1 MSCLQLKEDDD
12 DIEMKT
18 RQETMKHR
26 WLVANQLCKQIP
38 CLSKNMA
45 YNLKLDC
52 SKSENK
58 DTSFQLPS
66 FWSCNNC
73 HQVFTSDS
81 VKIRSTSKKNYK
93 NRIGKNLR
101 SKLNRN
107 FLEKH
112 LKEKS
117 IFSAICNSCK
127 FISKTESFSRK
138 KIKEINETRVA
149 EIKKISQKS
158 LSKQDISK
166 SNNQQQ
172 KNKKTHVQTK
182 KHSKLEFKSKG
193 KLSWKDRVASSST
206 KNTQLKRKKNKL
218 ADMLKTHSNKTS
230 QPSKTSGIISFLP

>member
-1 MSCLQLKEDDD
+1 MSCLQLKENDD

-58 DTSFQLPS
+58 ETSFQLPN
-66 FWSCNNC
+66 FWSCSYC
-73 HQVFTSDS
+73 HQVFTSDN
-81 VKIRSTSKKNYK
+81 VKIRSISKKNYK
-93 NRIGKNLR
+93 NKIGKNSR
-101 SKLNRN
+101 SKLNMN

-138 KIKEINETRVA
+138 KIKEINETRLA
-149 EIKKISQKS
+149 EIKKINQKS
-158 LSKQDISK
+158 FSKQEVSK
-166 SNNQQQ
+166 SHNQQL
-172 KNKKTHVQTK
+172 KNKHTQVQIK

-193 KLSWKDRVASSST
+193 KLSWKDRVASST
-206 KNTQLKRKKNKL
+206 KNTQSKRKKNKL
-218 ADMLKTHSNKTS
+218 ADMLKAHSNKTS
-230 QPSKTSGIISFLP
+230 QLSKTSGIISFSP